1 MNTETDCYKALA
13 SAVIV
18 NAIDDLT
25 YMGEG
30 KDKEK
35 EKDKEKVRREA
46 LEFLTGEEHS
56 EIRAMW
62 LSWLDLDEFGLRR
75 LVLAADRFGQ
85 QNLLKIAA

>member
-13 SAVIV
+13 SAVII

-25 YMGEG
+25 YVGQE
-30 KDKEK
+30 
-35 EKDKEKVRREA
+35 KEKVRREA
-46 LEFLTGEEHS
+46 LEFLTSEEHS